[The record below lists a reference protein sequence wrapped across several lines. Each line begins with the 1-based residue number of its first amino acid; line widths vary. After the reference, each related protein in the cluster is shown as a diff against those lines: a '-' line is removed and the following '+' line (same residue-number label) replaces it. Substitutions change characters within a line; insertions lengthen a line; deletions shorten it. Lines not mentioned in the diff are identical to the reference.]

1 MYRTYSKRLN
11 DQEVYVNTLLDSY
24 PMWYNNCLWFQWK
37 VDMDDLD
44 INILVQTFSE
54 KIGQL
59 TTDLVVKEATIK
71 QLNIKVTNLIAAMQ
85 PGKTEKTIK
94 QTKTDNFEWGK

>member
-1 MYRTYSKRLN
+1 
-11 DQEVYVNTLLDSY
+11 
-24 PMWYNNCLWFQWK
+24 
-37 VDMDDLD
+37 MDDLD

-71 QLNIKVTNLIAAMQ
+71 QLNIKVANLIAAMQ
-85 PGKTEKTIK
+85 PAKIEKTIK
-94 QTKTDNFEWGK
+94 QTKTDNFEWGKWNVRRNNWNNWRN

>member
-1 MYRTYSKRLN
+1 
-11 DQEVYVNTLLDSY
+11 
-24 PMWYNNCLWFQWK
+24 
-37 VDMDDLD
+37 MDDLD

-59 TTDLVVKEATIK
+59 VTDLVVKEATIK
-71 QLNIKVTNLIAAMQ
+71 QLSAKVATLTAMTQ

>member
-1 MYRTYSKRLN
+1 
-11 DQEVYVNTLLDSY
+11 
-24 PMWYNNCLWFQWK
+24 
-37 VDMDDLD
+37 MDDLD

-71 QLNIKVTNLIAAMQ
+71 QLNIKVANLIAAMQ
-85 PGKTEKTIK
+85 PAKIEKTIK
-94 QTKTDNFEWGK
+94 QTKTDNFE

>member
-1 MYRTYSKRLN
+1 
-11 DQEVYVNTLLDSY
+11 
-24 PMWYNNCLWFQWK
+24 
-37 VDMDDLD
+37 MDDLD

-71 QLNIKVTNLIAAMQ
+71 QLNIKVANLIAAMQ
-85 PGKTEKTIK
+85 PAKTEKTIK
-94 QTKTDNFEWGK
+94 QTKTDNFEWGKWNVRRNNWRNSSKCAGRS

>member
-1 MYRTYSKRLN
+1 
-11 DQEVYVNTLLDSY
+11 
-24 PMWYNNCLWFQWK
+24 
-37 VDMDDLD
+37 MDDLD

-59 TTDLVVKEATIK
+59 TTDLVIKEATIK
-71 QLNIKVTNLIAAMQ
+71 QLNIKVANLIAAMQ

-94 QTKTDNFEWGK
+94 QTKTDKYE

>member
-1 MYRTYSKRLN
+1 
-11 DQEVYVNTLLDSY
+11 
-24 PMWYNNCLWFQWK
+24 
-37 VDMDDLD
+37 MDDLD

-71 QLNIKVTNLIAAMQ
+71 QLNIKVANLIAAMQ
-85 PGKTEKTIK
+85 PVKTEKIIK
-94 QTKTDNFEWGK
+94 QTKTDNFE

>member
-1 MYRTYSKRLN
+1 
-11 DQEVYVNTLLDSY
+11 
-24 PMWYNNCLWFQWK
+24 
-37 VDMDDLD
+37 MDDLD

-71 QLNIKVTNLIAAMQ
+71 QLNIKVANLIAAMQ
-85 PGKTEKTIK
+85 PVKTEKTIK

>member
-1 MYRTYSKRLN
+1 
-11 DQEVYVNTLLDSY
+11 
-24 PMWYNNCLWFQWK
+24 
-37 VDMDDLD
+37 MDDLD

-59 TTDLVVKEATIK
+59 ATDLVVKEATIK
-71 QLNIKVTNLIAAMQ
+71 QLNIKIRDLIAAMQ

-94 QTKTDNFEWGK
+94 QTKTDNFE

>member
-1 MYRTYSKRLN
+1 
-11 DQEVYVNTLLDSY
+11 
-24 PMWYNNCLWFQWK
+24 
-37 VDMDDLD
+37 MDDLD

-71 QLNIKVTNLIAAMQ
+71 QLNIKVANLIAAMQ

-94 QTKTDNFEWGK
+94 QTKTDNFE

>member
-1 MYRTYSKRLN
+1 
-11 DQEVYVNTLLDSY
+11 
-24 PMWYNNCLWFQWK
+24 
-37 VDMDDLD
+37 MDDLD

-71 QLNIKVTNLIAAMQ
+71 QLNIKVANLIAAMQ
-85 PGKTEKTIK
+85 PAKTEKTIK
-94 QTKTDNFEWGK
+94 QTKTDNCE

>member
-1 MYRTYSKRLN
+1 
-11 DQEVYVNTLLDSY
+11 
-24 PMWYNNCLWFQWK
+24 
-37 VDMDDLD
+37 MDDLD

-71 QLNIKVTNLIAAMQ
+71 QLNIKVAKLIAAMQ
-85 PGKTEKTIK
+85 PAKIEKTIK
-94 QTKTDNFEWGK
+94 QTKTDNFE